1 MVPLVC
7 VAGEPCQVS
16 QKLLYIPGRL
26 IISTFGGRKMKQLA
40 RTIVLVGLG
49 LTSGMASAAPAV
61 GYVGDNE
68 DSIIR
73 AGSGDCLHTGRWSI
87 PNAIAECD
95 PEIVA
100 ARDKKSEVA
109 AVEVVIRKELK
120 PIRLEADALFDFDS
134 AALTDEGRAR
144 LDQVISQLPDTEALQ
159 DKRITITGFTDNL
172 GPAGYNQKLSEKRA
186 QAVHDYL
193 VSKGMRDEAIDARGL
208 GAANPVVDC
217 EGKRGNALIQCLAP
231 NRRTEIEFSAM
242 EVIEVQEEVEVV
254 K

>member
-1 MVPLVC
+1 
-7 VAGEPCQVS
+7 
-16 QKLLYIPGRL
+16 
-26 IISTFGGRKMKQLA
+26 MKQLT
-40 RTIVLVGLG
+40 RTIILVGLG
-49 LTSGMASAAPAV
+49 LTSGMASAAPAT

-100 ARDKKSEVA
+100 ARDKKTEVA
-109 AVEVVIRKELK
+109 AVEVVVRKELK
-120 PIRLEADALFDFDS
+120 PIRLGADALFDFDS
-134 AALTDEGRAR
+134 ATLTDDGRTR
-144 LDQVISQLPDTEALQ
+144 LDRVLSQLPDRSVLQ
-159 DKRITITGFTDNL
+159 DKRITITGFTDRL
-172 GPAGYNQKLSEKRA
+172 GPEGYNQKLSEKRA

-193 VSKGMRDEAIDARGL
+193 VSKGMSDDAIDARGL
-208 GAANPVVDC
+208 GATKPIVNC
-217 EGKRGNALIQCLAP
+217 EGKTGNALISCLAP

-242 EVIEVQEEVEVV
+242 EVVEVQEEVEVT